1 MTITSL
7 PEFTA
12 AATSGQQIDSKD
24 LIGKPLILYFYPK
37 DSTPGCTRESV
48 DFAAVYDELNK
59 LGVNLYGISRDSL
72 KSHENFRS
80 KQQLPFEL
88 ISDADQSL
96 CELFDVIREKNM
108 YGRKV
113 IGIERSTFLF
123 DASGKLVREWRKLK
137 VPGHVDEVMSSVRAL
152 NQA

>member
-1 MTITSL
+1 M
-7 PEFTA
+7 
-12 AATSGQQIDSKD
+12 
-24 LIGKPLILYFYPK
+24 
-37 DSTPGCTRESV
+37 

-123 DASGKLVREWRKLK
+123 DAGGKLVREWRKLK